1 MGNEWKRY
9 LEFVE
14 QRAKRPENCGRSFTY
29 GNAMYSFITEW
40 RGSFSWLGIQDRI
53 VENIVAE
60 SWASYD
66 WVEWLSDEALAE
78 IVDISE
84 LDDYGRE
91 INDEYQ
97 EEILWEIEEKLE
109 EYNVS
114 AWKSWD
120 ELIDTVYD
128 LIDEYWYEWGKTATM
143 IAEDFTD
150 CHTMLWEMD
159 EDLDTNKE

>member
-1 MGNEWKRY
+1 MGNEEQWY

-60 SWASYD
+60 SWASRD

-97 EEILWEIEEKLE
+97 DWLREDILDKLE
-109 EYNVS
+109 EYNVGS
-114 AWKSWD
+114 WKWWK
-120 ELIDTVYD
+120 ELIDTVQD
-128 LIDEYWYEWGKTATM
+128 LIEEYWYEWNDTADE
-143 IAEDFTD
+143 IAMEFTD
-150 CHTMLWEMD
+150 NHCMLWD
-159 EDLDTNKE
+159 EDYLDDEEK

>member
-1 MGNEWKRY
+1 MGNETERY

-60 SWASYD
+60 SWASRD

-97 EEILWEIEEKLE
+97 EWLREDILDKLE
-109 EYNVS
+109 EYNIGS
-114 AWKSWD
+114 WKWWK
-120 ELIDTVYD
+120 ELIDTVQD
-128 LIDEYWYEWGKTATM
+128 LIEEYWYEWNDTADE
-143 IAEDFTD
+143 IAMEFTD
-150 CHTMLWEMD
+150 SHCMLWD
-159 EDLDTNKE
+159 EDYLDDEEK